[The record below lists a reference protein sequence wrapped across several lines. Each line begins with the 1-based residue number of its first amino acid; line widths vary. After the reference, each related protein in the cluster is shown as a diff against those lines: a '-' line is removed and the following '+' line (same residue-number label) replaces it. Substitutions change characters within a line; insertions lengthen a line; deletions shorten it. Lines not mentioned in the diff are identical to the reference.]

1 MAANRSFTEYIANRF
16 ENELF
21 EAIQDYI
28 EYNYNN
34 LDLWLY
40 KVRKIGG
47 IELSDIEV
55 KFVNVNDLPG
65 MKIEF
70 DVVVEAEFEVRES
83 DYHYDESENC
93 VQWFVLKCSGDLDC
107 NLDDFKI
114 YSLTGYKIKSKQ
126 PKPMSDSLVPFIYSE
141 QLESVATEFLRKNY
155 PEALKTPMAVDPQL
169 LAEKIG
175 LKIEIR
181 DITKDFTVFGQIF
194 FHDCEAEFYDK
205 NSDKMVQIH
214 VNAKTI
220 FVDPKAYF
228 LRNLGSVN
236 NTIVHECVH
245 WALHRKAF
253 ELERLYNS
261 SATKIKCQVVGGIKD
276 SNRDA
281 TEWMEWQANAL
292 TPRIQMPISTFKE
305 KAFELIKKYKQL
317 LQTEKIIDVMEPVI
331 DELALFF
338 GVSRLAAKIR
348 MIDVG
353 YEEAIGTFTYIDGHY
368 IRPHCFKKGFL
379 KRNQTFSISAIDAA
393 IQSFIDPELSAL
405 IKEGSYIYVDSHF
418 VLKHPKYVTRDE
430 NGYAILTDYART
442 HMEEC
447 CLVFDLSIKSGFK
460 ESYHS
465 ECFLNRDKGSNIDF
479 ELKFNN
485 GFQYA
490 SQEKKIKILADVLE
504 EEARIFNELPNSYTK
519 SLEMVIEWRGVTYK
533 ELEEMTLLNE
543 KTIRRIVNGETNG
556 SIESLIVICLAL
568 NLPPMISNHIISK
581 SPHSL
586 NLNNRDHQWYN
597 FVLTCQYTKSM
608 DEIRQFLNQC
618 GAKPL

>member
-1 MAANRSFTEYIANRF
+1 MAGNRSFKDYVAERF
-16 ENELF
+16 YNEIFATIQNYVIENKDT
-21 EAIQDYI
+21 I
-28 EYNYNN
+28 
-34 LDLWLY
+34 DLWLY
-40 KVRKIGG
+40 RVRNIGE

-55 KFVNVNDLPG
+55 KFVSVSDLPE

-70 DVVVEAEFEVRES
+70 DIVVEAELEVRES

-93 VQWFVLKCSGDLDC
+93 RQWFQLKCSGDLKC
-107 NLDDFKI
+107 NLDDFII
-114 YSLTGYKIKSKQ
+114 YSVTDYTSKNKQ

-169 LAEKIG
+169 LAEKMG

-205 NSDKMVQIH
+205 NSDKMVQTH
-214 VNAKTI
+214 VIAKTI
-220 FVDPKAYF
+220 FVDPKVYF

-253 ELERLYNS
+253 ELERLYNNS
-261 SATKIKCQVVGGIKD
+261 VTKIKCQVVGGIKD

-281 TEWMEWQANAL
+281 TDWMEWQANAL

-305 KAFELIKKYKQL
+305 KAFELIKKYKQS
-317 LQTEKIIDVMEPVI
+317 LQTEEIIDVMEPVI

-368 IRPHCFKKGFL
+368 VKPHCFKKGFL

-405 IKEGSYIYVDSHF
+405 IKEGSYVYVDSHF

-479 ELKFNN
+479 
-485 GFQYA
+485 
-490 SQEKKIKILADVLE
+490 
-504 EEARIFNELPNSYTK
+504 
-519 SLEMVIEWRGVTYK
+519 
-533 ELEEMTLLNE
+533 
-543 KTIRRIVNGETNG
+543 
-556 SIESLIVICLAL
+556 
-568 NLPPMISNHIISK
+568 
-581 SPHSL
+581 
-586 NLNNRDHQWYN
+586 
-597 FVLTCQYTKSM
+597 
-608 DEIRQFLNQC
+608 
-618 GAKPL
+618 